1 MFDNHYLFEDAESG
15 ELFLVG
21 APKSSKALEI
31 AQEYFDNPVFIRK
44 VSEFEAENSGLDEY

>member
-21 APKSSKALEI
+21 ASKSSKALEI
-31 AQEYFDNPVFIRK
+31 AQEHFDNPVFVRK
-44 VSEFEAENSGLDEY
+44 MTEEEAEASGLDEY

>member
-31 AQEYFDNPVFIRK
+31 AQEYFDDPVFIRK